1 MRFTRPAVTTALVG
15 VAVAALATASPAF
28 AGPSSSFL
36 GQFTHVSTVASTVPP
51 GNSPPPSGDGDINPY
66 GVAVVHDSIGME
78 RRGDVLVSN
87 FNNSTN
93 AQGTGTTIVEVS
105 PSGTQTVFAHVPQLT
120 GGTGLTTALAILPR
134 GFVIV
139 GSLPTS
145 DGTSTTATAGALIIL
160 NSHGNVV
167 RVLSGGDINGP
178 WDLTA
183 VSRGDD
189 AVIFFTNVLNGTV
202 MPGADASVPGPVVDQ
217 GTVVRMTLDFDHGFP
232 RVTSNRVIA
241 STFPERTDPA
251 ALVLG
256 PTGVGLGRNGTLYV
270 ADTVDSTI
278 RAIPNALFRHSSA
291 GDGFRVSSA
300 NPTVSHLNQ
309 PLGLVVAP
317 NGNIITVNG
326 GDGFIVE
333 TTPFGHVENFQLI
346 DNTPPTPPA
355 TTPLGAGA
363 LFGLAIAPHHQGVY
377 FVDDVSNTLNLLG
390 HM

>member
-1 MRFTRPAVTTALVG
+1 MRFTRPAVTALVG

-28 AGPSSSFL
+28 AGTNFSFL
-36 GQFTHVSTVASTVPP
+36 GHFTHVSTVASTVPP
-51 GNSPPPSGDGDINPY
+51 GNSLPPSGDGDVNPY
-66 GVAVVHDSIGME
+66 GVAVVHHSIGKE
-78 RRGDVLVSN
+78 RRGDILVSN

-93 AQGTGTTIVEVS
+93 AQGTGTTIVEIS
-105 PSGTQTVFAHVPQLT
+105 PSGTQTVFAHVGQLA
-120 GGTGLTTALAILPR
+120 GGTGLTTALAILPK

-145 DGTSTTATAGALIIL
+145 DGTSATATAGALIIL
-160 NSHGNVV
+160 NSHGDVV

-189 AVIFFTNVLNGTV
+189 AAVFFTNVLNGTV
-202 MPGADASVPGPVVDQ
+202 QPGANPMVPGNVVDM
-217 GTVVRMTLDFDHGFP
+217 GSVVRLTLDFDHGFP
-232 RVTSNRVIA
+232 RVTGNTVIA
-241 STFPERTDPA
+241 NTFPERTDPA

-256 PTGVGLGRNGTLYV
+256 PTGVGLSRHGTLYV

-278 RAIPNALFRHSSA
+278 RAIPNALFRHSPA
-291 GDGFRVSSA
+291 GDGFLVSSS
-300 NPTVSHLNQ
+300 NPAVSHLNQ

-333 TTPFGHVENFQLI
+333 TTPFGKVANFQLI
-346 DNTPPTPPA
+346 DSTPA
-355 TTPLGAGA
+355 TSPLGAGT

-377 FVDDVSNTLNLLG
+377 FVDDGSNTLNLLG
-390 HM
+390 RM

>member
-1 MRFTRPAVTTALVG
+1 M
-15 VAVAALATASPAF
+15 
-28 AGPSSSFL
+28 
-36 GQFTHVSTVASTVPP
+36 
-51 GNSPPPSGDGDINPY
+51 
-66 GVAVVHDSIGME
+66 
-78 RRGDVLVSN
+78 
-87 FNNSTN
+87 
-93 AQGTGTTIVEVS
+93 
-105 PSGTQTVFAHVPQLT
+105 
-120 GGTGLTTALAILPR
+120 
-134 GFVIV
+134 
-139 GSLPTS
+139 GS
-145 DGTSTTATAGALIIL
+145 
-160 NSHGNVV
+160 VV
-167 RVLSGGDINGP
+167 RL
-178 WDLTA
+178 
-183 VSRGDD
+183 
-189 AVIFFTNVLNGTV
+189 
-202 MPGADASVPGPVVDQ
+202 
-217 GTVVRMTLDFDHGFP
+217 TLDFDHGFP
-232 RVTSNRVIA
+232 RVTSNTVIA
-241 STFPERTDPA
+241 NTFPERTDPA

-256 PTGVGLGRNGTLYV
+256 PTGVGLSRNGTLYV

-278 RAIPNALFRHSSA
+278 RAIPNALFRHSSS

-333 TTPFGHVENFQLI
+333 TTPFGTVANFQLI

>member
-1 MRFTRPAVTTALVG
+1 MRFTRPAATALVG

-28 AGPSSSFL
+28 AGAKFSFL
-36 GQFTHVSTVASTVPP
+36 GQFTQVSTVATTVPP
-51 GNSPPPSGDGDINPY
+51 GNSPPPSGDGDVNPY
-66 GVAVVHDSIGME
+66 GVAVVHHSIGLE

-93 AQGTGTTIVEVS
+93 AQGTGTTIVEIS

-120 GGTGLTTALAILPR
+120 GGTGLTTALAILPK

-139 GSLPTS
+139 GSLPTT

-160 NSHGNVV
+160 NSHGHVV

-189 AVIFFTNVLNGTV
+189 AVVFFTNVLNGTV
-202 MPGADASVPGPVVDQ
+202 VPGANPMVP
-217 GTVVRMTLDFDHGFP
+217 GTVVDMGSVVRLTLDFGHGFP
-232 RVTSNRVIA
+232 RVTSNTVIA
-241 STFPERTDPA
+241 NAFPERTDPT

-256 PTGVGLGRNGTLYV
+256 PTGVGLGRHGTLYV

-278 RAIPNALFRHSSA
+278 RAIPNALFRHSPD
-291 GDGFRVSSA
+291 GDGFLVSSA
-300 NPTVSHLNQ
+300 DPTVSHLNQ
-309 PLGLVVAP
+309 PLGLAMAP

-333 TTPFGHVENFQLI
+333 TTPFGTVVNTQLI
-346 DNTPPTPPA
+346 DTTPPPGPG
-355 TTPLGAGA
+355 GAGA

-377 FVDDVSNTLNLLG
+377 FVDDDTNTLNLLG
-390 HM
+390 RA

>member
-1 MRFTRPAVTTALVG
+1 MRFTRPAVATALVG

-28 AGPSSSFL
+28 AGTNFSYLS
-36 GQFTHVSTVASTVPP
+36 QFTQVSTVASTVPP
-51 GNSPPPSGDGDINPY
+51 GNALPPSGDGDINPY
-66 GVAVVHDSIGME
+66 GVAVVQHSIGNE
-78 RRGDVLVSN
+78 LRGDILVSN
-87 FNNSTN
+87 FNNVKN

-105 PSGTQTVFAHVPQLT
+105 PSGTQTVFAHVGQLT

-139 GSLPTS
+139 GSLPTT

-160 NSHGNVV
+160 DSHGNVV

-183 VSRGDD
+183 VSQGDD
-189 AVIFFTNVLNGTV
+189 ATVFFTNVLNGTV
-202 MPGADASVPGPVVDQ
+202 QPGADPTMPGTVVDM
-217 GTVVRMTLDFDHGFP
+217 GSVVRMTLDFDHGSP
-232 RVTSNRVIA
+232 RVTSNRIIA
-241 STFPERTDPA
+241 NAFPERTDPA

-256 PTGVGLGRNGTLYV
+256 PTGVGLGWNGTLYV

-278 RAIPNALFRHSSA
+278 RAIPNALFRHSGV
-291 GDGFRVSSA
+291 GDGFLVSSA
-300 NPTVSHLNQ
+300 DMSVSHLNQ
-309 PLGLVVAP
+309 PLGLAIAP

-333 TTPFGHVENFQLI
+333 TTPFGKVVNFQLI

-355 TTPLGAGA
+355 TTPLGGGA

-390 HM
+390 MP